1 MQFLRDLRTLL
12 RHRYFRRLF
21 AVRLVSQLSDGIFQ
35 VALAS
40 YVLFSPERQPN
51 ATAIAIGFAV
61 LLLPFSLLGPFCGVL
76 LDRWSR
82 RQTLLWSN
90 VIRTGLVLVVIAT
103 VLRDNTGPLF
113 FLAVLACLSVNRFL
127 LAALSAALPHV
138 VPTNRLVMANAVS
151 PTCGTLAFL
160 LGLAV
165 GSGLEAVSPVTGRG
179 TDVVVLGV
187 GGLGYLTSALLAL
200 RMPRRLLGP
209 DLRTEQQYTREAVR
223 HVVRGLVDGARHV
236 LDRRPAAFGLAAI
249 GAHRFFYGIFSV
261 VIILL
266 YRNYFEPNNADA
278 GIAGLATAVLASG
291 IGFGAAALLTPIVVR
306 RIRKE
311 AWIVILLLA
320 AAVVVLVPG
329 ALFTQPA
336 VLVTAFVLGITAQ
349 GIKICVDTL
358 VQENIDDAYRGRVFS
373 LYDVLF
379 NVLIVASAAC
389 AAATLPATGKSYLVL
404 VVASIA
410 YVVTALVY
418 ARATGVGTRPRSPAD
433 GRSEG
438 TLR

>member
-21 AVRLVSQLSDGIFQ
+21 AVRLVSQFSDGIFQ

-40 YVLFSPERQPN
+40 YVLFSPERQPD

-90 VIRTGLVLVVIAT
+90 VIRTGFVVLVVAT
-103 VLRDNTGPLF
+103 VLRDDAGPLF

-179 TDVVVLGV
+179 ADVVVLGMA
-187 GGLGYLTSALLAL
+187 GLGYLTSALLAL
-200 RMPRRLLGP
+200 RMPRQLLGP
-209 DLRTEQQYTREAVR
+209 DLRTERQYVREAV
-223 HVVRGLVDGARHV
+223 HHIFRGLVDGARHV
-236 LDRRPAAFGLAAI
+236 LARRHAAFGLAAI

-261 VIILL
+261 LIILL
-266 YRNYFEPNNADA
+266 YRNYFDPNDADA
-278 GIAGLATAVLASG
+278 GLAGLATAVLASG

-311 AWIVILLLA
+311 AWIVILLFA

-358 VQENIDDAYRGRVFS
+358 VQENVEDAYRGRVFS

-389 AAATLPATGKSYLVL
+389 AAATLPATGKSYAVL

-410 YVVTALVY
+410 YVLTALVY
-418 ARATGVGTRPRSPAD
+418 ARATGVGTRPRSAAY
-433 GRSEG
+433 GGSEG